1 MRNAFFTQSFLMYSK
16 LFGFI
21 FIRNGAWQRH
31 TKCMVSLFTEEQQAA
46 KKIAT
51 ESREIDRTRTQS
63 IKETENQVIKI
74 KKK

>member
-1 MRNAFFTQSFLMYSK
+1 
-16 LFGFI
+16 
-21 FIRNGAWQRH
+21 
-31 TKCMVSLFTEEQQAA
+31 MVSLFTEEQQAA